1 MSKKNVNDI
10 KIPTFD
16 DLFTTEEQRQEQNLE
31 KIVQLDIREIHDFEN
46 HPFRVEMDADM
57 EKLMESVEKSGVMIP
72 VLVRPDK
79 HGNGYEMI
87 SGHRRKY
94 ALSRLG
100 LDKVDAIVRDLDDDQ
115 AIILMC
121 DSNIHREHITP
132 CEKGFAYR
140 LKLEAISHQGRRQVT
155 TSDQVGQKLDG
166 KTSVA
171 QIAEENSDTKSQV
184 QRYIRLTYLI
194 EPLRDMVDGR
204 NQLGITMALTPA
216 VELSFLKENEQK
228 EVTEIICET
237 LHTPSLGQAQK
248 LKAMS
253 QEGRWNKEQMDN
265 LLSSDKPNQRE
276 KLSFRHDEIDSYFP
290 RSFTPRQKKE
300 LVIKLLANWQKKREQ
315 QR

>member
-31 KIVQLDIREIHDFEN
+31 KIVQLDISEIHDFEN

-94 ALSRLG
+94 ALSQLG
-100 LDKVDAIVRDLDDDQ
+100 MDKVDAIVRNLDDDQ

-140 LKLEAISHQGRRQVT
+140 LKLEAMNHQGKRQVT
-155 TSDQVGQKLDG
+155 TSRHVGEKLQNQ
-166 KTSVA
+166 TSVD
-171 QIAEENSDTKSQV
+171 ELSDNSDDSSRQI
-184 QRYIRLTYLI
+184 QRFIRLTYLI

-228 EVTEIICET
+228 EVEEIISET

-253 QEGRWNKEQMDN
+253 QEGNWNPAQVND

>member
-31 KIVQLDIREIHDFEN
+31 KIVQLDISEIHDFEN

-94 ALSRLG
+94 ALSQLG
-100 LDKVDAIVRDLDDDQ
+100 MDKVDAIVRDLDDNQ

-140 LKLEAISHQGRRQVT
+140 LKLEAMKRTAGRPSKENASQHGTQKR
-155 TSDQVGQKLDG
+155 SDQLL
-166 KTSVA
+166 
-171 QIAEENSDTKSQV
+171 AEESDNSRNQI
-184 QRYIRLTYLI
+184 QRFIRLTYLI

-228 EVTEIICET
+228 EVEEIISET

-253 QEGRWNKEQMDN
+253 QDGTWNPDQVND

-300 LVIKLLANWQKKREQ
+300 LVIKLLANWRKKREQ

>member
-31 KIVQLDIREIHDFEN
+31 KIVQLDISEIHDFEN

-94 ALSRLG
+94 ALSQLG
-100 LDKVDAIVRDLDDDQ
+100 MNKVDAIVRDLDDDQ

-140 LKLEAISHQGRRQVT
+140 LKLEAISHQGRRKVT
-155 TSDQVGQKLDG
+155 TSDQVGQKSDG

-228 EVTEIICET
+228 EVEEIISET

-253 QEGRWNKEQMDN
+253 QEGNWNPDQVND